1 MEIIIIIVIVL
12 LALGFL
18 GSLRLNL
25 YFARKINDVNAR
37 EKGLDEVEEGYQAD
51 IMDLEDRIDNV
62 MGSFHRMSQ
71 RALQE
76 RTDLRNKLLESEEKV
91 VEKTAIIEGLRLNIL
106 EDGQLIAY
114 LREQLTE
121 AQQTALDIWLENRR
135 LEAQTEWEKKLATLP
150 EN

>member
-1 MEIIIIIVIVL
+1 MEIIIVL
-12 LALGFL
+12 LVLGFL
-18 GSLRLNL
+18 ASFGLNL
-25 YFARKINDVNAR
+25 HFARKINDVNAR

-51 IMDLEDRIDNV
+51 IMDLEDRIDNL

-71 RALQE
+71 QALQE

-91 VEKTAIIEGLRLNIL
+91 VEKAAIIEGLRLNVL
-106 EDGQLIAY
+106 EDGQLITY

-135 LEAQTEWEKKLATLP
+135 LEAQTEWEKRLLTLP
-150 EN
+150 EG